1 MKKLLLIVFLL
12 CLSLSSFSQQFSLLN
27 TGTLYDSFENPSA
40 RAFLSD
46 TSKMYA
52 FNFLV
57 PNFNAD
63 LFLSGDAQAT
73 LKSRAF
79 LNEYDNAALKINQDR
94 YNRVTENINV
104 YILMF
109 KMFSSIDGDEEMGF
123 SWQLKTDGKAN
134 LSDESIAA
142 LNGPG
147 DFTTG
152 QNYTNIFDSRYYY
165 QTYHQ
170 FSFTYRERLNKQLAI
185 GLKFSVLSGVE
196 YQQLNINSSNATFDN
211 VTDAAQA
218 TLQGTYKAAYIP
230 GQFTKNDY
238 LPTFRSPGASISVG
252 STYTT
257 EDNFV
262 LQGNIK
268 DLGFIH
274 WSPRSTI
281 YNFDGTQTFPGLSS
295 PSREDT
301 IYKYVSKIIH
311 NEATE
316 GSFTTPIDGLAEL
329 SLHKVF
335 FIDDDHLFSYAPTLV
350 ASKELFYN
358 GFVGALVNPI
368 QYQYYSLTL
377 TPSYNDL
384 KVFSFGAQ
392 FMYRKPNWE
401 IYIGSD
407 RLAQTVSLTSE
418 ALSKHSAGVDQN
430 SGYTGANIFLGFSL
444 KLGPLIEHPMDA
456 SSIPNGEKGF
466 LGRLWGRLFKTDD

>member
-12 CLSLSSFSQQFSLLN
+12 CLAVTSFSQQFSLLN

-52 FNFLV
+52 FNFMV

-63 LFLSGDAQAT
+63 LFLSGDAQAS
-73 LKSRAF
+73 LKSRVF
-79 LNEYDNAALKINQDR
+79 LNQYDNSALKINQQKF
-94 YNRVTENINV
+94 NRATSNINV

-109 KMFSSIDGDEEMGF
+109 KMFTSVNGDEEMGF
-123 SWQLKTDGKAN
+123 SWQLKTDGKASF
-134 LSDESIAA
+134 SDESIAA

-147 DFTTG
+147 DFVSG
-152 QNYTNIFDSRYYY
+152 QNYTNILDSRYYY

-170 FSFTYRERLNKQLAI
+170 FSFTYRERLNKQVAI
-185 GLKFSVLSGVE
+185 GFKFSLLAGVE
-196 YQQLNINSSNATFDN
+196 YQQLNINSSNATFN
-211 VTDAAQA
+211 SAADTA
-218 TLQGTYKAAYIP
+218 RANLQGTYKAAYIP
-230 GQFTKNDY
+230 GQFTAHDY

-257 EDNFV
+257 EDKFI

-274 WSPRSTI
+274 WSPLSKI
-281 YNFDGTQTFPGLSS
+281 YDFDDAATFPGLSS
-295 PSREDT
+295 PNREDT

-311 NEATE
+311 NGGTE
-316 GSFTTPIDGLAEL
+316 GSFTTPLDGTAEL

-335 FIDDDHLFSYAPTLV
+335 YIDDDQLFSYAPTLV

-368 QYQYYSLTL
+368 QYKYYSLTL

-384 KVFSFGAQ
+384 KEFNFGAQ

-407 RLAQTVSLTSE
+407 RLGQTLSLTSE
-418 ALSKHSAGVDQN
+418 SLSKHSTSIDQN
-430 SGYTGANIFLGFSL
+430 SAYTGANIFLGFSL
-444 KLGPLIEHPMDA
+444 KLGPTIEHPMDA

-466 LGRLWGRLFKTDD
+466 LGRLWGRLFKTND